1 MTGKKWLRAFLF
13 GSLPLK
19 LQGQDVPNTQ
29 SSDPVWELLLL
40 ASIAEVTLE
49 TRRL

>member
-1 MTGKKWLRAFLF
+1 MLRAFGF
-13 GSLPLK
+13 GFSPLK
-19 LQGQDVPNTQ
+19 LQRQDVPNTQ
-29 SSDPVWELLLL
+29 SKDPGWELLLL